1 MRPTR
6 IVELFI
12 SDEFDESGI
21 EAISLVS
28 KPAHEETWQA
38 FNEDVEPMSMYK
50 IAEEDFCNHNP
61 KLDELGE
68 PYSHLIKEGYDVIKV
83 EKITPTMMSKMES
96 FSSPNEAS
104 VLDHGDIL
112 VRYKYIGPRD
122 EKNRKFCADMLAKN
136 RVYRIEDIEQLSNPE
151 FGRYSIFALRGS
163 YNCRHAWVRLLYSKQ
178 KGNIRNSG
186 SSTKGVVDE
195 SVYVGLDTRNDKTIL
210 NPGPN
215 TWKPGEARDGSI
227 FAPGYNDFSEKWKPG
242 TPRQENPFIKKQK

>member
-28 KPAHEETWQA
+28 KPAHEESWMA
-38 FNEDVEPMSMYK
+38 FNEEVEPISMYK
-50 IAEEDFCNHNP
+50 IADEDFCVHNP

-68 PYSHLIKEGYDVIKV
+68 PYSQLIKEGYDVIKV

-96 FSSPNEAS
+96 FSSPNEES
-104 VLDHGDIL
+104 VLDHGNIL

-122 EKNRKFCADMLAKN
+122 EKTRRFCSEMLAKN

-178 KGNIRNSG
+178 DGKIRNSG
-186 SSTKGVVDE
+186 SSTKGLEDE
-195 SVYVGLDTRNDKTIL
+195 SVYVGLDTRNDATKL

-227 FAPGYNDFSEKWKPG
+227 FAPGYNDFS
-242 TPRQENPFIKKQK
+242 KKTTKK